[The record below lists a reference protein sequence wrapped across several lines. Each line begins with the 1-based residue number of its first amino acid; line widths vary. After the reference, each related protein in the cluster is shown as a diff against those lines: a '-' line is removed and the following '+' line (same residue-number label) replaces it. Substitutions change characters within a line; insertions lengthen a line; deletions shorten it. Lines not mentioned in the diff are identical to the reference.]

1 MSLRIKRWG
10 WQQSVLLAGA
20 LCLNVDVR
28 AASADDEK
36 ADENR
41 WDIFKDG
48 KDRLKFDKQSGDMY
62 RLERDDSSA
71 LVWVKVTVRVTTVA
85 STKPKSAAPVIQPDE
100 NAQASTT
107 EEKPKRP
114 KSAAP
119 EIFDTEGNNI
129 TDVITDFDRRQSAP
143 AIVAYEKNL
152 SVCNAVQIGDRI
164 PSANLTR
171 ATDDGPKP
179 ATTDDIFAGKTV
191 ALFAVP
197 GAFTPTCSA
206 RHLPGFKDHR
216 AEMVAKGIDTIACV
230 SVNDAFV
237 MGAWADSQGIGKDD
251 IVMLGDGNGD
261 FTRQLGLSMDA
272 KGFGMGER
280 SQRYSMLVR
289 DGVVEQLNIEQ
300 GGEFKVSSAEH
311 LLAQL

>member
-164 PSANLTR
+164 SGTFLIKNKGDRKLKALELTMLVPVVGK
-171 ATDDGPKP
+171 DKP
-179 ATTDDIFAGKTV
+179 EEHRF
-191 ALFAVP
+191 LFADKP
-197 GAFTPTCSA
+197 GTTNPPPQ
-206 RHLPGFKDHR
+206 PGSGGREPEALLQKVD
-216 AEMVAKGIDTIACV
+216 IACPAGH
-230 SVNDAFV
+230 SRGSSDLKITFLKF
-237 MGAWADSQGIGKDD
+237 AD
-251 IVMLGDGNGD
+251 
-261 FTRQLGLSMDA
+261 
-272 KGFGMGER
+272 
-280 SQRYSMLVR
+280 
-289 DGVVEQLNIEQ
+289 
-300 GGEFKVSSAEH
+300 
-311 LLAQL
+311 